1 MSQLDMTQVTLP
13 ELLASTCERYPE
25 RSAVYFKGMQMD
37 YRTLTERVRRF
48 AAGLR
53 DLGIEKGDRVGL
65 MLPNCPQFP
74 IAYYGILQAGG
85 IVVQINPMAVP
96 AELEHYLGDSG
107 AKAIVVFAPLL
118 PAVEKVS
125 LAANLKKI
133 VVELPSRGDVYSGNT
148 ILFEA
153 LFASG
158 ELLSS
163 VPLTAEDI
171 AVLQYTGGTTGRS
184 KGAMLTHRNL
194 VYNAFQISGILKGA
208 HDKSDEDVQDRI
220 LTVIPLFHVYGMTV
234 CMNMGVLDG
243 SQLILLPR
251 FDRDEVL
258 ETIRDTKPTL
268 FPGVP
273 TMYVAVNAH
282 PQAADY
288 GLSSIRYC
296 LSGSAPLPVEIIKEF
311 TAKTGATIME
321 GYGLSEASPVTHFNP
336 IDKQKV
342 GSVGKA
348 ILNTEAKIVDLQDG
362 MRELQP
368 GEAGELVIRG
378 PQVMSGYWNM
388 PAETEQV
395 LRDGWLFTGDI
406 AYRDEEDYYYIVDR
420 KKDMIIAGGF
430 NIYPR
435 EVEEVLY
442 QHPAVME
449 AVVIGV
455 PDAYL
460 GESVKA
466 VVVLKPDAS
475 LTTEDLIA
483 YCRENMAAYKVPRIV
498 EFRDALPK
506 TAVGK
511 ILRRTLREQELANA
525 APEGKE

>member
-1 MSQLDMTQVTLP
+1 MSQLDMTQATLP
-13 ELLASTCERYPE
+13 ELLEATCERYPE

-37 YRTLTERVRRF
+37 YRTLTDRVRRF

-53 DLGIEKGDRVGL
+53 DLGIEKGDRVGV

-74 IAYYGILQAGG
+74 IAYYGILQVGG

-96 AELEHYLGDSG
+96 DELEHYVGDSG

-118 PAVEKVS
+118 PVVEKVPQ
-125 LAANLKKI
+125 AANLKKI
-133 VVELPSRGDVYSGNT
+133 IVELPPKGEVYSGNT

-158 ELLSS
+158 ELPR
-163 VPLTAEDI
+163 VPLTSQDI

-184 KGAMLTHRNL
+184 KGAMLTHGNL
-194 VYNAFQISGILKGA
+194 AYNAYQISQILKGT
-208 HDKSDEDVQDRI
+208 KENEGEEIQDRI

-243 SQLILLPR
+243 SQLIFLPR
-251 FDRDEVL
+251 FDRNEVL

-282 PQAADY
+282 PQAAEY

-348 ILNTEAKIVDLQDG
+348 IPDTESKIMDLHDG
-362 MRELQP
+362 TRELPP

-388 PAETEQV
+388 PEETEHV
-395 LRDGWLFTGDI
+395 LRDGWLYTGDI

-466 VVVLKPDAS
+466 VVVLKPDTS
-475 LTTEDLIA
+475 LTTDDLIA
-483 YCRENMAAYKVPRIV
+483 YCREKMAAYKVPRIV

-511 ILRRTLREQELANA
+511 ILRRTLRDQELAKT
-525 APEGKE
+525 APDGME

>member
-1 MSQLDMTQVTLP
+1 MSYLDMEQVTLP
-13 ELLASTCERYPE
+13 DVLERTCGRYPQ
-25 RSAVYFKGMQMD
+25 RTAIHFKGVEMD
-37 YRTLTERVRRF
+37 YTVLGEHVRRF

-53 DLGIEKGDRVGL
+53 DLGVEKGDRVGI
-65 MLPNCPQFP
+65 MLPNCPQFV
-74 IAYYGILQAGG
+74 IAYYGILHLGA

-96 AELEHYLGDSG
+96 AELEHFIGDSG
-107 AKAIVVFAPLL
+107 AKALVVYAPLL
-118 PAVEKVS
+118 PLAEKARN
-125 LAANLKKI
+125 LADLTKI
-133 VVELPSRGDVYSGNT
+133 VVELPPSGQAYNGKSVP
-148 ILFEA
+148 FES

-158 ELLSS
+158 QSLPRE
-163 VPLTAEDI
+163 PLAPEDI

-194 VYNAFQISGILKGA
+194 VLNAWQIAQILKQTK
-208 HDKSDEDVQDRI
+208 DSDEQDRI

-234 CMNMGVLDG
+234 CMNMGILDG

-251 FDRDEVL
+251 FDREEVL

-282 PQAADY
+282 PKALEY
-288 GLSSIRYC
+288 GISSIRIC

-311 TAKTGATIME
+311 AGKTGSTIME

-336 IDKQKV
+336 VDRQKT
-342 GSVGKA
+342 GSVGKV
-348 ILNTEAKIVDLQDG
+348 IPYTEAKIVDLQEG
-362 MRELQP
+362 TRELPP

-388 PAETEQV
+388 PEETAQV
-395 LRDGWLFTGDI
+395 LRDGWLYTGDI

-420 KKDMIIAGGF
+420 KKDLIIAGGY

-442 QHPAVME
+442 QHPAILE

-455 PDAYL
+455 ADPYR

-466 VVVLKPDAS
+466 VVVTKPGTS
-475 LTTEDLIA
+475 VSEEELIA
-483 YCRENMAAYKVPRIV
+483 FCRENMAAYKIPRIV
-498 EFRDALPK
+498 EFRDSLPK

-511 ILRRTLREQELANA
+511 ILRRTLREQELSKAANEQA
-525 APEGKE
+525 E

>member
-1 MSQLDMTQVTLP
+1 
-13 ELLASTCERYPE
+13 
-25 RSAVYFKGMQMD
+25 
-37 YRTLTERVRRF
+37 
-48 AAGLR
+48 
-53 DLGIEKGDRVGL
+53 
-65 MLPNCPQFP
+65 
-74 IAYYGILQAGG
+74 
-85 IVVQINPMAVP
+85 
-96 AELEHYLGDSG
+96 
-107 AKAIVVFAPLL
+107 
-118 PAVEKVS
+118 
-125 LAANLKKI
+125 
-133 VVELPSRGDVYSGNT
+133 
-148 ILFEA
+148 
-153 LFASG
+153 
-158 ELLSS
+158 
-163 VPLTAEDI
+163 
-171 AVLQYTGGTTGRS
+171 
-184 KGAMLTHRNL
+184 
-194 VYNAFQISGILKGA
+194 
-208 HDKSDEDVQDRI
+208 
-220 LTVIPLFHVYGMTV
+220 
-234 CMNMGVLDG
+234 
-243 SQLILLPR
+243 
-251 FDRDEVL
+251 
-258 ETIRDTKPTL
+258 
-268 FPGVP
+268 
-273 TMYVAVNAH
+273 
-282 PQAADY
+282 
-288 GLSSIRYC
+288 
-296 LSGSAPLPVEIIKEF
+296 
-311 TAKTGATIME
+311 ME

-336 IDKQKV
+336 IDKQKA

-362 MRELQP
+362 MRELPP

-378 PQVMSGYWNM
+378 QQVMSGYWNM

-435 EVEEVLY
+435 DVEEVLY

>member
-1 MSQLDMTQVTLP
+1 MSQPDMAQATLP
-13 ELLASTCERYPE
+13 EVLESTCERYPE

-37 YRTLTERVRRF
+37 YQTLTERVRRF

-53 DLGIEKGDRVGL
+53 DLGIEKGDRVGI
-65 MLPNCPQFP
+65 MLPNCPHFP
-74 IAYYGILQAGG
+74 IAYYGIMQAGA

-96 AELEHYLGDSG
+96 AELEHYLRDSG

-118 PAVEKVS
+118 PVIDKVAQ
-125 LAANLKKI
+125 AASLKKI
-133 VVELPSRGDVYSGNT
+133 VVELPPSGQTYSGNSL
-148 ILFEA
+148 LFEA

-158 ELLSS
+158 ESLSR
-163 VPLTAEDI
+163 VPLSANDI

-184 KGAMLTHRNL
+184 KGAMLTHGNL
-194 VYNAFQISGILKGA
+194 VYNAYQISQILQESKGEA
-208 HDKSDEDVQDRI
+208 DEQDRI

-234 CMNMGVLDG
+234 CMNMGILDG

-282 PQAADY
+282 PNAADY

-311 TAKTGATIME
+311 TAKTGSTIME

-336 IDKQKV
+336 VDKQKA

-348 ILNTEAKIVDLQDG
+348 ILYTESKIVDLQDG
-362 MRELQP
+362 TRELPP
-368 GEAGELVIRG
+368 GEAGELIIRG

-388 PAETEQV
+388 PEETANV
-395 LRDGWLFTGDI
+395 LRDGWLYTGDI

-420 KKDMIIAGGF
+420 KKDMIIAGGY

-442 QHPAVME
+442 QHPAVLE
-449 AVVIGV
+449 AVVIGI

-460 GESVKA
+460 GENVKA
-466 VVVLKPDAS
+466 VVVLKADAN
-475 LTTEDLIA
+475 LTAEELHA
-483 YCRENMAAYKVPRIV
+483 FCRENMAAYKVPRII
-498 EFRDALPK
+498 EFRDSLPK

-511 ILRRTLREQELANA
+511 ILRRTLREQELAKTA
-525 APEGKE
+525 AEESE

>member
-13 ELLASTCERYPE
+13 EVLESTCERYPE

-37 YRTLTERVRRF
+37 YQTLTERVRRF

-53 DLGIEKGDRVGL
+53 DLGIEKGDRVGI
-65 MLPNCPQFP
+65 MLPNCPHFP
-74 IAYYGILQAGG
+74 IAYYGILQVGA

-96 AELEHYLGDSG
+96 AELEHFLGDSG

-118 PAVEKVS
+118 PVIDKVAQ
-125 LAANLKKI
+125 AASLKKI
-133 VVELPSRGDVYSGNT
+133 VVELPPSGVTYSGNN

-158 ELLSS
+158 ESLPR
-163 VPLTAEDI
+163 VPLSTDDI

-184 KGAMLTHRNL
+184 KGAMLTHGNL
-194 VYNAFQISGILKGA
+194 VCNAFQISQILKASKDGEA
-208 HDKSDEDVQDRI
+208 EDDQDRI

-234 CMNMGVLDG
+234 CMNMGIIDG
-243 SQLILLPR
+243 SQLIMLPR

-258 ETIRDTKPTL
+258 ETIRDAKPTL

-273 TMYVAVNAH
+273 TMYVAVNAY
-282 PQAADY
+282 PNAAEY
-288 GLSSIRYC
+288 GLSSIRFC

-311 TAKTGATIME
+311 TAKTGSTIME

-336 IDKQKV
+336 IDKQKP

-348 ILNTEAKIVDLQDG
+348 ILHTESKIVDLQDG
-362 MRELQP
+362 KSELAP
-368 GEAGELVIRG
+368 GEVGELIIRG

-388 PAETEQV
+388 PEETENV
-395 LRDGWLFTGDI
+395 IRDGWLYTGDI

-420 KKDMIIAGGF
+420 KKDMIIAGGY

-466 VVVLKPDAS
+466 VVVLKANAS
-475 LTTEDLIA
+475 LTAEELNA
-483 YCRENMAAYKVPRIV
+483 FCRENMAAYKVPRLI
-498 EFRDALPK
+498 EFRDSLPK

-511 ILRRTLREQELANA
+511 ILRRTLREQELAKTA
-525 APEGKE
+525 AEQSE